1 VGGPSRDGGGYNARG
16 RHRLANPTLD
26 RAVDERE
33 TRRSRQA
40 HPLSE
45 EGWRILEERFPM
57 ARREFPMFE
66 FFEAFH
72 RHVLLYRRP
81 GLARVCPWL
90 EVSLGW
96 LTWFCRYSYLVL
108 VVRTIGASP

>member
-1 VGGPSRDGGGYNARG
+1 
-16 RHRLANPTLD
+16 
-26 RAVDERE
+26 
-33 TRRSRQA
+33 
-40 HPLSE
+40 
-45 EGWRILEERFPM
+45 
-57 ARREFPMFE
+57 MFE